1 MNLKTRAFLQLPQ
14 GAESFYLDEAQRHE
28 EILEELR
35 GLYYSWG
42 YLPVK
47 TPVFDF
53 YDIYRP
59 LLDAG
64 AKEKI
69 YRLIDREGDLL
80 MLRSD
85 VTLFL
90 AKQMGTI
97 LSGEDL
103 PLRLWYADTILRHQD
118 AEDISKNE
126 FFQVG
131 AELIGKK
138 GAYADLEVLMMLVKS
153 LEKAGLKDYYIH
165 LGSREIFD
173 RCFAGISEERKK
185 ALLGAIGLRDGA
197 AVGNVFRDIGV
208 GPKVADFLLRF
219 FRYIGDADGLAAL
232 SGEGAKQ
239 GHLSKD
245 VIASVSYLSSIW
257 EELVKTGVSGL
268 FRIDL
273 SEVGGQPYYTGLVFQ
288 AFKEGVDSAFASGGR
303 YDELLARY
311 GVNAPSAGFSIMLRK
326 IESLV
331 ADGRDAAA
339 EEPFEA
345 AGKSFA
351 EAFEAAERARRSGRV
366 ARIEGEPHA

>member
-1 MNLKTRAFLQLPQ
+1 
-14 GAESFYLDEAQRHE
+14 
-28 EILEELR
+28 
-35 GLYYSWG
+35 
-42 YLPVK
+42 
-47 TPVFDF
+47 
-53 YDIYRP
+53 
-59 LLDAG
+59 
-64 AKEKI
+64 
-69 YRLIDREGDLL
+69 

-138 GAYADLEVLMMLVKS
+138 GAYADLEILMLLVKS

-165 LGSREIFD
+165 LGSRAIFD
-173 RCFAGISEERKK
+173 RCFIGISEELRKD
-185 ALLGAIGLRDGA
+185 LLGAIGLRDEA
-197 AVGNVFRDIGV
+197 AIAHAFSDIGV
-208 GPKVADFLLRF
+208 GPKVMDFLLRF
-219 FRYIGDADGLAAL
+219 FRYIGNAEGLAAL
-232 SGEGAKQ
+232 SEEGMKA

-245 VIASVSYLSSIW
+245 VVASVSYLASIW
-257 EELVKTGVSGL
+257 EELVKIGVSGL

-326 IESLV
+326 IEALV
-331 ADGRDAAA
+331 ADRRSAVA
-339 EEPFEA
+339 EEPCEA
-345 AGKSFA
+345 RGKTFA
-351 EAFEAAERARRSGRV
+351 EAFEAAELARKSGRV

>member
-14 GAESFYLDEAQRHE
+14 GAESFYLEEAQHHE
-28 EILEELR
+28 EILKGLR
-35 GLYYSWG
+35 DLYYSWG
-42 YLPVK
+42 YLPVQ

-59 LLDAG
+59 LLDSG

-90 AKQMGTI
+90 AKQMGMI

-131 AELIGKK
+131 AELIGKQ
-138 GAYADLEVLMMLVKS
+138 GAYADLEILMLLVKS
-153 LEKAGLKDYYIH
+153 LEKTKLKDYFIH
-165 LGSREIFD
+165 LGSREVFD
-173 RCFAGISEERKK
+173 RCFRGIAEEMKK
-185 ALLGAIGLRDGA
+185 GLLK
-197 AVGNVFRDIGV
+197 AVGHRDRPGIEAILNQLGFDENVRDYY
-208 GPKVADFLLRF
+208 LRF
-219 FRYIGDADGLAAL
+219 FLFIG
-232 SGEGAKQ
+232 GAKELAEIEEEGRSK
-239 GHLSKD
+239 GHLSKE
-245 VIASVSYLSSIW
+245 ILASLDYLKSVF
-257 EELVKTGVSGL
+257 EELLGLGVADL
-268 FRIDL
+268 FRLDL

-288 AFKEGVDSAFASGGR
+288 AYKEGVDSAFASGGR

-311 GVNAPSAGFSIMLRK
+311 GVNAPSVGFSIMLRK
-326 IESLV
+326 LEALV
-331 ADGRDAAA
+331 HDGGDGKAA
-339 EEPFEA
+339 EPVQVQ
-345 AGKSFA
+345 GKTFA
-351 EAFEAAERARRSGRV
+351 EAFATAEAARKQGKIAS
-366 ARIEGEPHA
+366 IEGAPRD